1 MNDVH
6 GEKPKACFY
15 NDKAALKGIAERFV
29 KTMLE
34 NRMPLEDI
42 VILSVHSL
50 EHSALHGVKELA
62 GLPVS
67 NTFEEGKIWV
77 TTTRKFKGL
86 EAKAVL
92 LVDVEV
98 SKLTDAVMQRMIYI
112 GGSRANSY
120 LKVAF
125 YEDVEKGEYR
135 AIVDVLQKQVAENC
149 GDAQDDETGTGISL
163 PGVTEEKLPGTRK
176 SVVKLMKM
184 ETETQ

>member
-1 MNDVH
+1 M
-6 GEKPKACFY
+6 
-15 NDKAALKGIAERFV
+15 
-29 KTMLE
+29 
-34 NRMPLEDI
+34 
-42 VILSVHSL
+42 
-50 EHSALHGVKELA
+50 
-62 GLPVS
+62 
-67 NTFEEGKIWV
+67 

-135 AIVDVLQKQVAENC
+135 EIVDALQEQMKKNAIEGNLVAKLSD
-149 GDAQDDETGTGISL
+149 DAEESDRSGNDKAEEGILES
-163 PGVTEEKLPGTRK
+163 KLPGTRK

-184 ETETQ
+184 ESAVE